1 MIADFTIQG
10 DDSSLSQ
17 VKEEGAEDT
26 HVYGKFTY
34 WCEETTKEKNKLIK
48 ESKETIDVSTSTI
61 EVHNLQTVNDA
72 SFWYILVNFVA
83 KNVKFVRDSIK
94 ILLQCFA

>member
-48 ESKETIDVSTSTI
+48 ESRETIDVSTSTI
-61 EVHNLQTVNDA
+61 EVHHLQKVNGV
-72 SFWYILVNFVA
+72 SFWPIFGQVCG
-83 KNVKFVRDSIK
+83 KICETCQKK